1 MLRSRVKFKRVACRA
16 DLPSFFPQSTQ

>member
-1 MLRSRVKFKRVACRA
+1 MLRSRVKFKRGACRA